1 MINEEK
7 KIESNKKED
16 SRKFPLFIVICVAA
30 GIVGVLLGYLIMF
43 KREFLNNVFV
53 YFSEN
58 TMVVSTVCGCLF
70 LIVGTVLLIVTAVI
84 YSNAKKLWD
93 DEQNREDN
101 WDKAEEKLTLA
112 GTLTTVH
119 TILIYVL
126 YAMAA
131 YNLAGNSF
139 EVAKSFR
146 EGGNSFGFVY
156 YILFAICTI
165 GMFVFIFVNLGLQK
179 RIVNQEKV
187 MNPEKKGS
195 VYDLKFRKKWM
206 ESMDEAELK
215 QVGVAAYEAFFI
227 VNRTCMIAFVVL
239 ALLGMMVKITLV
251 PIVVLGVLWLVQNIS
266 FAVACR
272 KNNAFLQ

>member
-16 SRKFPLFIVICVAA
+16 SRKFPLFIVICVSA
-30 GIVGVLLGYLIMF
+30 GIVGGLLGYFIMF

-58 TMVVSTVCGCLF
+58 TMVISTVCGGLF
-70 LIVGTVLLIVTAVI
+70 LIVGIALLIVTAVI
-84 YSNAKKLWD
+84 FSKAKKLWN
-93 DEQNREDN
+93 DEKNREDN
-101 WDKAEEKLTLA
+101 WDEAEEKLSFA
-112 GTLTTVH
+112 GTLTTIH

-146 EGGNSFGFVY
+146 EGGSGFGFVY
-156 YILFAICTI
+156 YILFAVCTI
-165 GMFVFIFVNLGLQK
+165 GMFVFIFVNLDLQK

-206 ESMDEAELK
+206 ETMDEAELK

-227 VNRTCMIAFVVL
+227 VNRTCMIAFVIL
-239 ALLGMMVKITLV
+239 I
-251 PIVVLGVLWLVQNIS
+251 
-266 FAVACR
+266 
-272 KNNAFLQ
+272 